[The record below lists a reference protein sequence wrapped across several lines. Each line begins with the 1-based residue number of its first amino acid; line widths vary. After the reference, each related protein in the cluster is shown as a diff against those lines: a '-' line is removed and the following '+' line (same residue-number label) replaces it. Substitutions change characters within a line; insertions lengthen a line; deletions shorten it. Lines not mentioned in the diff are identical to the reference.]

1 MYKFSIV
8 VPCLNEEKNIEFFSK
23 EIKLLLDGKY
33 NFSILFIDDGSIDDT
48 WNVITNLKK
57 KFPFI
62 NGIKL
67 SRNFGKDNAICCGLS
82 NIKDEDFIITID
94 ADLQHPPEKIQEMIN
109 LWENNNKIVNTFRIN
124 QQENNIREIG
134 SKFFYYIMNKFSDIV
149 ILSKTTDFALIDSS
163 VVRQFNQISEN
174 NKQFRSLISWLG
186 FKKISIPI
194 KINSRK
200 NDKSKFGLLIL
211 IKLAIN
217 NFSSFSIFP
226 IKIISYMGIIMS
238 FVTLIISVLIIVN
251 KIFFSNS
258 LLIGNQV
265 ILIFVQIF
273 LTGLTLISVGFL
285 GLYINKIL
293 NNSNN
298 RPSYIVEKRTD

>member
-23 EIKLLLDGKY
+23 KIKLLLDGKY
-33 NFSILFIDDGSIDDT
+33 NFSILFVDDGSIDDT
-48 WNVITNLKK
+48 WNVITELKK
-57 KFPFI
+57 KFSFI

-67 SRNFGKDNAICCGLS
+67 SRNFGKDNAICCGLN
-82 NIKDEDFIITID
+82 NIKDEDFVITID
-94 ADLQHPPEKIQEMIN
+94 ADLQHPLEKIEEMIN
-109 LWENNNKIVNTFRIN
+109 LWENDNKIVNTFRIN

-134 SKFFYYIMNKFSDIV
+134 SKLFYYIMNKFSDIV
-149 ILSKTTDFALIDSS
+149 ILSKTTDFALMDGS
-163 VVRQFNQISEN
+163 VVKKFNQISEN

-186 FKKISIPI
+186 FKRISIPI
-194 KINSRK
+194 KIDSRK
-200 NDKSKFGLLIL
+200 NDKSKFNLLML

-226 IKIISYMGIIMS
+226 IKIISYLGVIMS
-238 FVTLIISVLIIVN
+238 FVTLIISVAIIVN
-251 KIFFSNS
+251 KIFFNNS

-273 LTGLTLISVGFL
+273 LTGLILISVGFL

-298 RPSYIVEKRTD
+298 RPSYIIEKRTD